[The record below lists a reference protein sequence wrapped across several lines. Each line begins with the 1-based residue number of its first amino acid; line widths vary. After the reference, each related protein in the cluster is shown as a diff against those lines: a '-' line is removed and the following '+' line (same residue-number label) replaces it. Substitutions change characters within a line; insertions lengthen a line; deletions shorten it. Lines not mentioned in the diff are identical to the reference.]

1 MENMKLPLALVAAM
15 AVQLAGAVWWVSQQA
30 ATISSLE
37 ENVEQFAS
45 RMAVENTVNL
55 KRDVQESK
63 TDIAEL
69 WEDSDEVWEEMAAML
84 ASFSSINDLKQRGML
99 DDTLVVFA
107 GEFGRTTYGQGKLA
121 RDNYGRDHHPKCF
134 STWMAGGGIKGGTSY
149 GETDDY
155 SYNVVKDEVPVRDFS
170 ATILHQL
177 GIDHDRLTFPF
188 MGLDQKLTGVNP
200 AKVVRG
206 ILS

>member
-63 TDIAEL
+63 SDIAEL

-84 ASFSSINDLKQRGML
+84 ASFSSINDLKQRIALLETELKYM
-99 DDTLVVFA
+99 
-107 GEFGRTTYGQGKLA
+107 
-121 RDNYGRDHHPKCF
+121 NRDHNKMLMH
-134 STWMAGGGIKGGTSY
+134 
-149 GETDDY
+149 DD
-155 SYNVVKDEVPVRDFS
+155 
-170 ATILHQL
+170 
-177 GIDHDRLTFPF
+177 G
-188 MGLDQKLTGVNP
+188 M
-200 AKVVRG
+200 
-206 ILS
+206 